1 MSKLLIDEYPLQV
14 SPTLATKIGL
24 NEAIVLQQIHYW
36 LETYKKT
43 SDSDTKAKHFHN
55 NMWWIYNTYEQWQE
69 QFPFWCLRTIKTIIK
84 SLENK
89 DLLIVGKFN
98 KFGYDR
104 TKWYT
109 INYKVLETLENT
121 HSANLAL
128 SKVQMLHEQKC
139 KTCTTNT
146 IDYNRE
152 YNKDYSKR
160 VYKGFSPSENLSAPT
175 EFNFKIVERQIKSI
189 CKEENI
195 TNSDEIV
202 DIVRYYYG
210 KYKLRTGTDH
220 PRLKQEQMKSV
231 VNVLVHGTDLI
242 EELDFDSW
250 RILIDKHFDTDYGF
264 THDWNINLFIE
275 DEIINNRFYETLY

>member
-152 YNKDYSKR
+152 YNNDYSKR
-160 VYKGFSPSENLSAPT
+160 VYK
-175 EFNFKIVERQIKSI
+175 
-189 CKEENI
+189 
-195 TNSDEIV
+195 
-202 DIVRYYYG
+202 
-210 KYKLRTGTDH
+210 
-220 PRLKQEQMKSV
+220 
-231 VNVLVHGTDLI
+231 
-242 EELDFDSW
+242 
-250 RILIDKHFDTDYGF
+250 
-264 THDWNINLFIE
+264 
-275 DEIINNRFYETLY
+275 